1 MNKRFLKKTLKAQQI
16 EYIINK
22 RLWQALK
29 DQQIEYIINKKTLTC
44 VESPTRSIIWML
56 SHNIIWRC
64 MVSRVWK
71 HVFFFFVLNVHGMY
85 WRMATHATVAKGSWP
100 PVELQLRPV
109 TRKKTSCSSPKVWL
123 KRVAARWEPQ
133 LRLLPSCDW
142 GLVHG
147 REKPNT
153 LGVSEIKLRS
163 SHSRRLGYV
172 SGQKEKND
180 GTQCI
185 VGHEQ
190 RRKGSQWQ
198 RSSM

>member
-71 HVFFFFVLNVHGMY
+71 HVFFFFLFWTCMGCI
-85 WRMATHATVAKGSWP
+85 GEWP
-100 PVELQLRPV
+100 PMP
-109 TRKKTSCSSPKVWL
+109 
-123 KRVAARWEPQ
+123 
-133 LRLLPSCDW
+133 
-142 GLVHG
+142 
-147 REKPNT
+147 
-153 LGVSEIKLRS
+153 
-163 SHSRRLGYV
+163 
-172 SGQKEKND
+172 
-180 GTQCI
+180 
-185 VGHEQ
+185 
-190 RRKGSQWQ
+190 QWQ
-198 RSSM
+198 RGAGRRWSYNSGQSPEKKRAAAAPKCGWSGLLQDESPSWGSYRVAIEDWSMAERSPTRLVFQK